1 MIADKNMRR
10 TSLMIVTAWILSL
23 LISTPMHID
32 APGFSNF
39 KNLVTEETFDE
50 TDCIPPVDDDSIGFV
65 LYSSTLAFFIP
76 FLILGGL
83 QSVIFYKRKTSQDK
97 RVNEYETSL
106 ENPRVEQIQ
115 FQCTGKRKG
124 GRLEEAVHCDRRG
137 LPTPAQERLS

>member
-39 KNLVTEETFDE
+39 KNLVTEETF
-50 TDCIPPVDDDSIGFV
+50 TDCMPPVDDDSIGFV

-106 ENPRVEQIQ
+106 ESHRVKQIQ